1 MNALP
6 QLLFPVSAAVLAL
19 AALPEIGFV
28 LQVTS
33 VGTLVGALV
42 ALRAKRRFGH
52 ADTWAITT
60 AWTGLALLVG
70 LAIALT
76 AVIP

>member
-6 QLLFPVSAAVLAL
+6 QLLRPVSAAVLAL
-19 AALPEIGFV
+19 GALPEIGFV
-28 LQVTS
+28 LQIAS

-42 ALRAKRRFGH
+42 AMRAKRRFAH

-70 LAIALT
+70 LVIALAAAIA
-76 AVIP
+76 